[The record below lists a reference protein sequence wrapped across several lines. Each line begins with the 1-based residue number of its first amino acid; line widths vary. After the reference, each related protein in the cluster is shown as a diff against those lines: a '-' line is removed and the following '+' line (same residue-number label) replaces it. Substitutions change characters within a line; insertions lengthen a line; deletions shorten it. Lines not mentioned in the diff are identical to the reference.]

1 MLDHFWLGGPGVQ
14 QNNFRCYRCR
24 SIHRGAGIGGR
35 PAGQG
40 DFMDLHGSLTD
51 ATIPSTA
58 SHKEN
63 RAAAVGGRIGFL
75 IAPQVLT
82 YVNGAW
88 TSTLFSEVDFPGGA
102 FSFPAHTFSGGFIG
116 GGTEV
121 AVAGMPGLY
130 WAAGGRIGVL
140 VTSQV
145 LTYVNGGWTSTRLSG
160 VDFPRGQITLPA
172 QTFSGGFIGGGAE
185 FAVADFFDHQ
195 SATVQTIT
203 TSLILRARDQISGA
217 CRMRNCIAAKASG
230 ATLSSMPPCSIPI
243 IAPL

>member
-1 MLDHFWLGGPGVQ
+1 MRLIRLLIFMFFNVARRLQRRWRRDANGKSRALMLDHFWLGGPGVQ

-35 PAGQG
+35 PAGQD

-75 IAPQVLT
+75 IAAQVLT

-121 AVAGMPGLY
+121 AVAGMPRLY

-145 LTYVNGGWTSTRLSG
+145 LNLCERRLDLNAVQWRRLPPGADHLAST
-160 VDFPRGQITLPA
+160 DF
-172 QTFSGGFIGGGAE
+172 
-185 FAVADFFDHQ
+185 
-195 SATVQTIT
+195 
-203 TSLILRARDQISGA
+203 
-217 CRMRNCIAAKASG
+217 
-230 ATLSSMPPCSIPI
+230 
-243 IAPL
+243 

>member
-1 MLDHFWLGGPGVQ
+1 
-14 QNNFRCYRCR
+14 
-24 SIHRGAGIGGR
+24 
-35 PAGQG
+35 
-40 DFMDLHGSLTD
+40 MDLHGSLTD

-145 LTYVNGGWTSTRLSG
+145 LTYVNGGWTSTRSSG

-185 FAVADFFDHQ
+185 FAVAAVPGMFRRNEYRLPSSRATDLQFSVAGMAIVFFDHQ

-230 ATLSSMPPCSIPI
+230 ATLSSMSPCSIPI

>member
-75 IAPQVLT
+75 IAAQVLT

-121 AVAGMPGLY
+121 AVAGMPRLY

-145 LTYVNGGWTSTRLSG
+145 LNLCERRLDLNALHWRRRR
-160 VDFPRGQITLPA
+160 VC
-172 QTFSGGFIGGGAE
+172 GGGLLR
-185 FAVADFFDHQ
+185 Q

-230 ATLSSMPPCSIPI
+230 ATLSSMSPCSIPI

>member
-1 MLDHFWLGGPGVQ
+1 MLDHFLLGGPGVQ

-82 YVNGAW
+82 YVNGVW

-121 AVAGMPGLY
+121 AVAGIRVFNGP
-130 WAAGGRIGVL
+130 AGEGMGFLFPPKALPYLTGVGP
-140 VTSQV
+140 SPRS
-145 LTYVNGGWTSTRLSG
+145 GGVAS
-160 VDFPRGQITLPA
+160 PRGKIT
-172 QTFSGGFIGGGAE
+172 
-185 FAVADFFDHQ
+185 
-195 SATVQTIT
+195 
-203 TSLILRARDQISGA
+203 
-217 CRMRNCIAAKASG
+217 
-230 ATLSSMPPCSIPI
+230 
-243 IAPL
+243 